1 MLAGIILSIL
11 LTTTIITGD
20 SYSKSTVN
28 NQVEG
33 EGSVYTRIEVEA
45 NGEKKILESSKS
57 GKHEVEVK
65 SSGSSS
71 AQVAVES
78 IISATSSAQNNTPIS
93 VKIKNIFDRIIKI
106 FSFFPKFILGRS

>member
-20 SYSKSTVN
+20 SYSKSTVT

-33 EGSVYTRIEVEA
+33 GNVYTRIEVEA
-45 NGEKKILESSKS
+45 NGEKKILESNKS
-57 GKHEVEVK
+57 GTHQVEVR

-78 IISATSSAQNNTPIS
+78 IS
-93 VKIKNIFDRIIKI
+93 VKIKNIFDGIIKF

>member
-1 MLAGIILSIL
+1 MFLSFILSIIMA
-11 LTTTIITGD
+11 TTIITGD
-20 SYSKSTVN
+20 SYSKSTVT

-33 EGSVYTRIEVEA
+33 GNVYTRIEVEA

-57 GKHEVEVK
+57 GTHQVEVR

-78 IISATSSAQNNTPIS
+78 IISATPSAQNNTPIS

>member
-20 SYSKSTVN
+20 SYSKSTVT

-33 EGSVYTRIEVEA
+33 GNVYTRIEVEA

-78 IISATSSAQNNTPIS
+78 IISATPSAQNNMPIS
-93 VKIKNIFDRIIKI
+93 VKIKNIFDDIIK
-106 FSFFPKFILGRS
+106 FLSFFPKFILGRS